1 MRRARRQTEAVQISV
16 PAPIDG
22 IIENEPSPAKGP
34 LAAEWIE
41 NFLPTVRGL
50 RVRGGTRQHA
60 DVNASVVSMFVY
72 DAGNTSEMFAATAN
86 AIFEVTTSTTDD
98 TPLVSA
104 MTGGNWTFQQFGTT
118 GGDFLIGVNGED
130 TAQLYDGTTFAPL
143 TDEAVNS
150 LAYDALTADF
160 AIGETVT
167 GGTSSA
173 SAEILGIA
181 RTTATTGTLY
191 VGAVTGG
198 PFSDDETITSAT
210 GSATANGT
218 NASVHSLAISGV
230 ATNTLGYVWTHK
242 NRLYFAEKNSLKAWY
257 MPSGAIG
264 GTALDIDLTGVF
276 QRGGSIL
283 FGSTWSLDSG
293 DGLDDKWV
301 VVTTQGEVAVYS
313 GTDPSSAST
322 WSLDGRYDIGA
333 PLGRHGHIRVG
344 GDLLIATDDG
354 VVPLSTV
361 FTKDASDLS
370 LAAVSRGIRT
380 TWAIEANRATSPVQL
395 LKWTAGELMIA
406 FFPEA
411 TRVLTANLQT
421 SAWAIQTGWN
431 GNCAVTFNGK
441 AYVGQSDGIVKEI
454 NSSGADM
461 DAAFTASVC
470 CAFREFGDPLRYK
483 AASMCRGAFFADSGF
498 EAQYGIAVDYNV
510 EFPDAPLVSAQAA
523 SSDSLIWGT
532 GNWGEKNWA
541 LEIEDPTTGVVDY
554 WSSVAG
560 AGYAV
565 APTVQI
571 TSGGADRLAVELARV
586 DFMVEGGGRAA

>member
-1 MRRARRQTEAVQISV
+1 MRQARRQTEAVQISV
-16 PAPIDG
+16 PAPISG
-22 IIENEPSPAKGP
+22 IVENQPAPTKGP

-60 DVNASVVSMFVY
+60 DVSASVVSMFVY
-72 DAGNTSEMFAATAN
+72 DAGTISEMFAATAN
-86 AIFEVTTSTTDD
+86 DIFEVTTAATDD
-98 TPLVSA
+98 EPRVSGL
-104 MTGGNWTFQQFGTT
+104 TNGNWTFQQFGTS
-118 GGDFLIGVNGED
+118 GGDFIVGVNGAD

-143 TDEAVNS
+143 TDVAVNS

-191 VGAVTGG
+191 LGAVTGG
-198 PFSDDETITSAT
+198 LFSDDETITSST
-210 GSATANGT
+210 GSATANGA
-218 NASVHSLAISGV
+218 NASVHSIAISGV
-230 ATNTLGYVWTHK
+230 ATNNLGYVWAHK
-242 NRLYFAEKNSLKAWY
+242 NRLFFAQKNSLKAWY

-322 WSLDGRYDIGA
+322 WSLDGRYDIGV

-354 VVPLSTV
+354 VVPLSSV
-361 FTKDASDLS
+361 FTKDAADLS
-370 LAAVSRGIRT
+370 LAAVSRSIRT
-380 TWAIEANRATSPVQL
+380 TWSVEAGRATSPVQL
-395 LKWTAGELMIA
+395 LKWTSGELMLAI
-406 FFPEA
+406 FPEA

-421 SAWAIQTGWN
+421 GAWAIQTGWS
-431 GNCAVTFNGK
+431 GNCGAIFDGK

-454 NSSGADM
+454 NSGGADM
-461 DAAFTASVC
+461 GAAFTASVC

-483 AASMCRGAFFADSGF
+483 AASMCRGAFFADSDF
-498 EAQYGIAVDYNV
+498 NAQYGISVDYNV
-510 EFPDAPLVSAQAA
+510 EFPENPSVSVQVAE
-523 SSDSLIWGT
+523 SDSLIWGT
-532 GNWGEKNWA
+532 GNWDEKNWSA
-541 LEIEDPTTGVVDY
+541 EVEDPSTGVVDY
-554 WSSVAG
+554 WASVAG

-565 APTVQI
+565 APSVQI
-571 TSGGADRLAVELARV
+571 TSGSVDRLAVELARV